1 MKLGEKLGGKLGW
14 RRPPLAP
21 DAAAIRT
28 LAGLLSET
36 GLTEIEYAIGDH
48 RIRVAR
54 EPAGSAPPVA
64 NGHAPAPP
72 ADPKPSA
79 PIENVAAAS
88 ATAAAASAAEHPG
101 AVTSPIVGIAYIAPE
116 PGAPPFVRIGDSVS
130 EGQTLL
136 IIEAMK
142 VMNQIRAPRAGRV
155 TRIFAEDGEPVEYG
169 AALML
174 ID

>member
-1 MKLGEKLGGKLGW
+1 VRLGGKLW

-28 LAGLLSET
+28 LADLLSET

-54 EPAGSAPPVA
+54 EPAAVAAPVV
-64 NGHAPAPP
+64 NGHAPTPQPVA
-72 ADPKPSA
+72 APSA
-79 PIENVAAAS
+79 PVVDQAAVAAS
-88 ATAAAASAAEHPG
+88 SAAEHPG
-101 AVTSPIVGIAYIAPE
+101 AVTSPIVGIAYLAPE
-116 PGAPPFVRIGDSVS
+116 PGAPPFVRVGDSVS
-130 EGQTLL
+130 EGDTLL

-155 TRIFAEDGEPVEYG
+155 ARILAEDGEPVEYG

-174 ID
+174 IE

>member
-1 MKLGEKLGGKLGW
+1 VRIGG
-14 RRPPLAP
+14 RRPPPAP
-21 DAAAIRT
+21 DAAVIRT

-36 GLTEIEYAIGDH
+36 GLTEIEYAVGDT

-54 EPAGSAPPVA
+54 EPAGTTAPLPVATNGAAPPQPQP
-64 NGHAPAPP
+64 H
-72 ADPKPSA
+72 
-79 PIENVAAAS
+79 
-88 ATAAAASAAEHPG
+88 AAEKPATNGASHPG
-101 AVTSPIVGIAYIAPE
+101 TVTSPIVGIAYLAAE
-116 PGAPPFVRIGDSVS
+116 PGSPPFVRVGDAVS

-155 TRIFAEDGEPVEYG
+155 TQIFVEDAAPVEYG

-174 ID
+174 IE

>member
-1 MKLGEKLGGKLGW
+1 MSFGGKLGAKFGT

-21 DAAAIRT
+21 DSEVIRA

-54 EPAGSAPPVA
+54 EPAGNARPAS
-64 NGHAPAPP
+64 NGHATVPRSGVA
-72 ADPKPSA
+72 PSA
-79 PIENVAAAS
+79 SVESP
-88 ATAAAASAAEHPG
+88 ATNGAVHPG
-101 AVTSPIVGIAYIAPE
+101 TVSSPIVGIAYLASE
-116 PGAPPFVRIGDSVS
+116 PGATPFVRVDEVVS

-155 TRIFAEDGEPVEYG
+155 ARIFIEDAEPVEYG

-174 ID
+174 IE

>member
-1 MKLGEKLGGKLGW
+1 LKFGGKFGS

-21 DAAAIRT
+21 DAEVIRA

-54 EPAGSAPPVA
+54 EPAGNTMPAA
-64 NGHAPAPP
+64 NGHAPSSPP
-72 ADPKPSA
+72 V
-79 PIENVAAAS
+79 IEPGAAAEIP
-88 ATAAAASAAEHPG
+88 AANGADHPG
-101 AVTSPIVGIAYIAPE
+101 MVASPIVGIAYLAAD
-116 PGAPPFVRIGDSVS
+116 PGAAPFVQIGDTVG
-130 EGQTLL
+130 EGQTLM

-155 TRIFAEDGEPVEYG
+155 SRILVEDAEPVEYG

-174 ID
+174 IE